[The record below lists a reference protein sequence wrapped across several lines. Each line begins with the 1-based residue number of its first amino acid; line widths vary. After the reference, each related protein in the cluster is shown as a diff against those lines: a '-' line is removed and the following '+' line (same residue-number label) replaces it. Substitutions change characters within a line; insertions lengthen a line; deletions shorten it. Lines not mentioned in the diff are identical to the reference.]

1 MPGALLNFAMLPSNC
16 IMRMTELCM
25 QAMATQLAAIPR
37 GRNRA
42 MRILVLDILP
52 PDLRTFPAEKATPA
66 ESAERGTRRWVP
78 WRRRLL
84 GPPLV
89 VQIDRWWSVAVGAA
103 IAAANQV
110 HRALPRHVC
119 LPPGPLHPKAAPV
132 AHDVLRQGRR
142 VAAWAK
148 LASAKITDPRSIG
161 EAIFFEA
168 AGSFFCRLPLP
179 CIVLSTR
186 GCEHLRPVLYN
197 IKCRAQ
203 SIPCGAHSSSLQSK
217 NCVELDEHGCSY
229 RRKAHLL
236 TSAQAT
242 AGTSSNC
249 HNGGVGGGSRIHGE

>member
-1 MPGALLNFAMLPSNC
+1 
-16 IMRMTELCM
+16 MRMTELRKK
-25 QAMATQLAAIPR
+25 AMATQLAAIPR

-42 MRILVLDILP
+42 MRTLVLDILP

-103 IAAANQV
+103 IAAADQV

-119 LPPGPLHPKAAPV
+119 LPPGPLHPTAAPV
-132 AHDVLRQGRR
+132 AHDVLARLCAGRR
-142 VAAWAK
+142 VAVWAK

-161 EAIFFEA
+161 EAVFF
-168 AGSFFCRLPLP
+168 SRRRDPFPSVTYLVCRLPLP

-203 SIPCGAHSSSLQSK
+203 SDDL
-217 NCVELDEHGCSY
+217 
-229 RRKAHLL
+229 
-236 TSAQAT
+236 
-242 AGTSSNC
+242 
-249 HNGGVGGGSRIHGE
+249 

>member
-1 MPGALLNFAMLPSNC
+1 MLPSNC
-16 IMRMTELCM
+16 IMRMTELRKK
-25 QAMATQLAAIPR
+25 AMATQLAAIPR

-42 MRILVLDILP
+42 MRTLVLDILP

-103 IAAANQV
+103 IAAADQV

-132 AHDVLRQGRR
+132 AHDVLRLGRR

-161 EAIFFEA
+161 EAIFCRGGGILFLPTSPTMHCSIDQRLRTFETCA
-168 AGSFFCRLPLP
+168 IQHQVPRVVDSMWSSFLVTAVKELRRAGRARVLVSAKGPPADVSPSRRGHILHLPQRRWWRR
-179 CIVLSTR
+179 C
-186 GCEHLRPVLYN
+186 LRP
-197 IKCRAQ
+197 R
-203 SIPCGAHSSSLQSK
+203 
-217 NCVELDEHGCSY
+217 
-229 RRKAHLL
+229 
-236 TSAQAT
+236 
-242 AGTSSNC
+242 
-249 HNGGVGGGSRIHGE
+249 

>member
-16 IMRMTELCM
+16 IMRMTELRKK
-25 QAMATQLAAIPR
+25 AMATQLATIPR

-42 MRILVLDILP
+42 MRTLWLDILP

-103 IAAANQV
+103 IAAADQV

-132 AHDVLRQGRR
+132 AHDVLRQALCGAARRCLGQTGFSQNYGSQINRGGRFLSR
-142 VAAWAK
+142 RR
-148 LASAKITDPRSIG
+148 DP
-161 EAIFFEA
+161 FFADFPYHALFYRPEA
-168 AGSFFCRLPLP
+168 A
-179 CIVLSTR
+179 
-186 GCEHLRPVLYN
+186 N
-197 IKCRAQ
+197 I
-203 SIPCGAHSSSLQSK
+203 
-217 NCVELDEHGCSY
+217 
-229 RRKAHLL
+229 
-236 TSAQAT
+236 
-242 AGTSSNC
+242 
-249 HNGGVGGGSRIHGE
+249 